1 MKTKLFI
8 SLFSSIIC
16 LCLLFSILTVC
27 AQNDFTITVGTL
39 DENLNVNAGDEI
51 VVPVYLSGNVG
62 VYSYA
67 LKYTFDPSILELQDD
82 MMKQNGKGDYKCLI
96 NDFTINN
103 QASSVIIVSL
113 AGGSSDVT
121 KNGVI
126 TYLFFKVKQTA
137 KSGFCNISVEYKDGN
152 VCNWAAKPL
161 YPAKVNGGVYVHSN
175 NSDSDILSGTQ
186 GTSSYQTSSV
196 STSSRPIGYVPPDT
210 VPDTASDYYS
220 NASSNPVEHTSSDTV
235 PDTKS
240 DYSGSA
246 AENTQSSTNQS
257 SSAVLSSGEIEVENG
272 VISRNTLIAIIIAGI
287 AVIAGAVV
295 SFIYSNKK

>member
-1 MKTKLFI
+1 MKKLICVF
-8 SLFSSIIC
+8 IIC
-16 LCLLFSILTVC
+16 LSSCFFMTSAM
-27 AQNDFTITVGTL
+27 AQNDFAITVGTL
-39 DENLNVNAGDEI
+39 DSALDVKQGDEI

-67 LKYTFDPSILELQDD
+67 LEYSFDNNVLQLQGDK
-82 MMKQNGKGDYKCLI
+82 MKQNGKGDYKCLI

-103 QASSVIIVSL
+103 RGNNVIIVSL
-113 AGGSSDVT
+113 AGGSKDMT
-121 KNGVI
+121 DNGVI
-126 TYLFFKVKQTA
+126 TYLFFKVKEDA
-137 KSGFCNISVEYKDGN
+137 KGGFSKINVTYKKGN
-152 VCNWAAKPL
+152 VCNYAANAL

-175 NSDSDILSGTQ
+175 NSDSNILSGTQ

-220 NASSNPVEHTSSDTV
+220 SASSNPVEHTSSDTV